1 MSKNN
6 HLNKMQRAAEHKPN
20 FEIRKLTIGA
30 VSVMLGVTWMGIS
43 ARSVHADTTNEEKT
57 VQTET
62 KKDLDEQKETEKIS
76 LPDSVKLT
84 KPVS

>member
-1 MSKNN
+1 M
-6 HLNKMQRAAEHKPN
+6 
-20 FEIRKLTIGA
+20 
-30 VSVMLGVTWMGIS
+30 SVMLGVTWMGIS
-43 ARSVHADTTNEEKT
+43 AQSVHADTTNEEKT

>member
-43 ARSVHADTTNEEKT
+43 AQSVHADTTNEEK
-57 VQTET
+57 
-62 KKDLDEQKETEKIS
+62 KCS
-76 LPDSVKLT
+76 N
-84 KPVS
+84 